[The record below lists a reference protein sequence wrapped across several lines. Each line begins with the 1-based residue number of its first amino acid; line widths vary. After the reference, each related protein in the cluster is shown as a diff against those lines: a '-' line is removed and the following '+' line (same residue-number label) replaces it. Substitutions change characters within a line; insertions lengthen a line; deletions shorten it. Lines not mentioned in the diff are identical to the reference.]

1 MTNHELDFDAHQFL
15 VLSRSKQARISRVLA
30 ARARNIVNLGPP
42 AHALSFVRIALAWDQ
57 LADSMEEHS
66 GQRVDRACS
75 IKSGSFLAVP
85 HTPNGPRFVDGKD
98 HRGEA

>member
-66 GQRVDRACS
+66 GTTRRSSMLNKVG
-75 IKSGSFLAVP
+75 IIFGGSTYPQWATL
-85 HTPNGPRFVDGKD
+85 R
-98 HRGEA
+98 